1 MNDAT
6 ARWLDGPTSWLELS
20 RANLLHNLAGV
31 QALVGG
37 AQIMAVLKA
46 NAYGAGAVGMARVLA
61 GAGVDVFGVA
71 TVAEGV
77 ELRQGGIAG
86 TIVCLAYF
94 TRQEVPAIFEYDL
107 TPSVFTLP
115 AARLLDE
122 RAQAL
127 RRVRP
132 VWVKVDTG
140 LGRLGIPFDA
150 AGAFLRE
157 IGARSDSDAGLRVA
171 GIFSTLTE
179 NPDRDPIQADRLL
192 AVRQAWWELARSHGA
207 ASHSETGQSRVLFS
221 LASSHGIVALPES
234 YLDIVRPGI
243 LLHGREPSDRSR
255 MEMRLVE
262 RADLRPIATWKAR
275 VADARTVATGEQIG
289 YGWRSAVTIPTRV
302 ATLAVGWAD
311 GYPPAMANGGVVL
324 VQGCP
329 CPVLAVS
336 ANSTI
341 MDLSNAP
348 GADTNDEVVLM
359 GRHGCAEIT
368 AAEMARQTGA
378 GVYRLL
384 TAIPVAVPRIWV

>member
-1 MNDAT
+1 MEDAGVG
-6 ARWLDGPTSWLELS
+6 WLDGPTSWLELS

-31 QALVGG
+31 RALVGG

-61 GAGVDVFGVA
+61 AAGVDVFGTA

-94 TRQEVPAIFEYDL
+94 TRQEVPAIFEYGL
-107 TPSVFTLP
+107 TPSIFTLP
-115 AARLLDE
+115 AAQLLDE
-122 RAQAL
+122 RAQTL
-127 RRVRP
+127 RRIRP

-140 LGRLGIPFDA
+140 LGRLGVPFDA

-179 NPDRDPIQADRLL
+179 NPDRDPIQVQRLL
-192 AVRQAWWELARSHGA
+192 AAHHALPELAGVR
-207 ASHSETGQSRVLFS
+207 LS

-243 LLHGREPSDRSR
+243 LLHGLEPSGRDR
-255 MEMRLVE
+255 MDMRLVE

-275 VADARTVATGEQIG
+275 VADVRTVATGEQIG
-289 YGWRSAVTIPTRV
+289 YGWRPAVTIPTRV

-311 GYPPAMANGGVVL
+311 GYPPALANGGVVL
-324 VQGCP
+324 VQGRP

-341 MDLSNAP
+341 IDLANAP

-359 GRHGCAEIT
+359 GRHGDAEIT
-368 AAEMARQTGA
+368 AAELARQTGA

-384 TAIPVAVPRIWV
+384 AAIPVAVPRVWV